1 MDTTNKRF
9 AISKIV
15 ETEVAIKK
23 AAGTAAEYPWGTVV
37 ASPEF
42 PGYAGGWAVYN
53 FRLGEDDD
61 TEELLAGVKPE
72 FETAGRKSIRIYVSP
87 DIAGE
92 AAFLAV
98 PSEEDGGAGMLALAV
113 YDELPE
119 ARRIVL
125 DCLLHG
131 DGHRYDVIA
140 AVVMPDHIHCI
151 LHPRLAREGHWHDL
165 AAVLKP
171 LKGVSA
177 RLINQQLG
185 GKGSVWQAE
194 SFDRI
199 IRTPK
204 EYEAKIW
211 YMRHNPVTAGLVA
224 APEEYE
230 FRIDR
235 RDIV

>member
-1 MDTTNKRF
+1 MATPND
-9 AISKIV
+9 
-15 ETEVAIKK
+15 KK
-23 AAGTAAEYPWGTVV
+23 CG
-37 ASPEF
+37 
-42 PGYAGGWAVYN
+42 PGVDEGLLIRQHHLPHWQAGGSYYFVT
-53 FRLGEDDD
+53 FRSARGE
-61 TEELLAGVKPE
+61 L
-72 FETAGRKSIRIYVSP
+72 
-87 DIAGE
+87 
-92 AAFLAV
+92 
-98 PSEEDGGAGMLALAV
+98 
-113 YDELPE
+113 LPE

-140 AVVMPDHIHCI
+140 AVIMPDHVHCI

-185 GKGSVWQAE
+185 GKGTVWQAE